1 LDSSAL
7 FDDKQGRVHACIA
20 IDFVT
25 EFGCYLEVPL
35 IAPALIAS

>member
-1 LDSSAL
+1 M

-20 IDFVT
+20 VDLVS

-35 IAPALIAS
+35 